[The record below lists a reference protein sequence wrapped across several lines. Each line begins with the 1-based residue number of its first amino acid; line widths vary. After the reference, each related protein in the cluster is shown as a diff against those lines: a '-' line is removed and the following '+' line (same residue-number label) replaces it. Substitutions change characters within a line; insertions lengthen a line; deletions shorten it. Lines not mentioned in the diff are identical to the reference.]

1 KVTSMV
7 VSGAYLNPPSSLAIR
22 SAAELSQNILIGSF
36 IVGTIPSP
44 EINFLIQTASIAAS
58 EAAMYSAFIAD
69 ITVVVCLELFQST
82 APPFKMKT
90 YHV

>member
-1 KVTSMV
+1 MISFMV
-7 VSGAYLNPPSSLAIR
+7 VSDAPLNPGSLAIR

-44 EINFLIQTASIAAS
+44 KINFLIQTPSIAAS
-58 EAAMYSAFIAD
+58 EAATYSASVAD
-69 ITVVVCLELFQST
+69 IAVILFLELFQST
-82 APPFKMKT
+82 APPFKMKM